1 MKHGILLICSKKKIS
16 GIQVVFTIKYKPN
29 GLIEWYKAKLVAK
42 GYTQAY
48 GIDYQETFALVAKMN
63 FVRVLLSLTA
73 NLDWPLQKFDVK
85 NVFLH
90 GNLEEVF
97 MDLPLGF
104 EGKFS
109 SEKDCR
115 LKKSLYGLKQSS
127 RAWFERYAKFLL
139 KFGYHQS
146 QGNHTLFIKQS
157 PEKKIT
163 ALIVCV
169 DDIIVTRDD
178 VEEMQNLKL
187 AKEFD
192 IKDLGN
198 LRYFLGIE
206 VARSKRG
213 IYVTQRKYILNLLNE
228 TGMLWCKPVGTPI
241 NQNHQLDFMTE
252 GIPVDKG
259 RYQRLVGRLIY
270 LSHTRPDIAYAIS
283 MVSQF
288 MHSPL

>member
-1 MKHGILLICSKKKIS
+1 M
-16 GIQVVFTIKYKPN
+16 VFTIKYKPN

-127 RAWFERYAKFLL
+127 RA
-139 KFGYHQS
+139 
-146 QGNHTLFIKQS
+146 
-157 PEKKIT
+157 
-163 ALIVCV
+163 
-169 DDIIVTRDD
+169 
-178 VEEMQNLKL
+178 
-187 AKEFD
+187 
-192 IKDLGN
+192 
-198 LRYFLGIE
+198 
-206 VARSKRG
+206 
-213 IYVTQRKYILNLLNE
+213 
-228 TGMLWCKPVGTPI
+228 
-241 NQNHQLDFMTE
+241 
-252 GIPVDKG
+252 
-259 RYQRLVGRLIY
+259 
-270 LSHTRPDIAYAIS
+270 
-283 MVSQF
+283 
-288 MHSPL
+288 